1 MEFTLKIQYKHFLF
15 SFLLLISCISIT
27 GCSLFG
33 GDTKTTTKKPTPT
46 STPIIVN
53 ITPGTTL
60 GSGTPIVDPELDTMV
75 KQTLD
80 GINQYGYGSVNKY
93 GTGIYI
99 NWYRDNPTAQQNKGH
114 DGQNDILTYE
124 NMVWYQARH
133 PGDTSMQA
141 NIARLQPIVYAEWA
155 TTANSKGSTDPKGWV
170 YFLFQRLA
178 QYDDKT
184 IWNNTMKHWATYI
197 AKGID
202 PAANVSHAKVVTST
216 ADNSP
221 SCPDGYRVDQN
232 LENGLALIDAGTRF
246 NQQSWVQLGTQEV
259 NTVIK
264 QAYVTKYHMFSR
276 IVCQG
281 QISDWEAKGG
291 EIGQETDA
299 LLKVGYYTHNDT
311 YLNLAKEIL
320 DAVSN
325 PTVGLRDTQNDGI
338 YFKFMLDTGTV
349 DKSRKEMRQ
358 LHILQSVHEANALF
372 NNRYADFEKSL
383 IKVAKSSFF
392 PTPVAGWMYEV
403 TNDYQLYRGGKENW
417 ISTEAS
423 AIAMEAVQTLLA

>member
-1 MEFTLKIQYKHFLF
+1 MKIQAKNLFLT
-15 SFLLLISCISIT
+15 SLLLFLCISVS

-33 GDTKTTTKKPTPT
+33 SSQTSTATPTPKSGVTNNPGGT
-46 STPIIVN
+46 S
-53 ITPGTTL
+53 L
-60 GSGTPIVDPELDTMV
+60 AGTPISDPQLDTMAQ
-75 KQTLD
+75 QTLND
-80 GINQYGYGSVNKY
+80 INQYGFGSTNKY
-93 GTGIYI
+93 GTGIRI
-99 NWYRDNPTAQQNKGH
+99 NWYRDNPTDQQNKGH
-114 DGQNDILTYE
+114 DGQNDIRTYE
-124 NMVWYQARH
+124 NMVWYEARH
-133 PGDTSMQA
+133 PGDTSMKA

-155 TTANSKGSTDPKGWV
+155 TTANSKGSSDPKGWI

-178 QYDDKT
+178 QYDNNT
-184 IWNNTMKHWATYI
+184 IWTNTMKHWATYI

-202 PAANVSHAKVVTST
+202 PNVGVAHARVVTST
-216 ADNSP
+216 ADNSS
-221 SCPDGYRVDQN
+221 SCPDGYRVDQS

-246 NQQSWVQLGTQEV
+246 NEPSWVQTGKQEV
-259 NTVIK
+259 DTVTK
-264 QAYVTKYHMFSR
+264 QAFVSKYHMFAR

-299 LLKVGYYTHNDT
+299 LLRTGSYTHNDT

-325 PTVGLRDTQNDGI
+325 PSIGLRDTQNGGI
-338 YFKFMLDTGTV
+338 YFKLMLDSGTV

-358 LHILQSVHEANALF
+358 LEILQSVHEANVIF
-372 NNRYADFEKSL
+372 NNRYADFETSL

-403 TNDYQLYRGGKENW
+403 SNDYQLYKGKENW

-423 AIAMEAVQTLLA
+423 VIAMEAIQTLLS